1 MVEQRVA
8 IVHEWL
14 ITLGGSEK
22 VLVELLAMFPEAD
35 LFAVVDFL
43 PAEHRAGLRGKS
55 VKTSFIQCLPFAA
68 RRYKAYLPLMPIA
81 VEQFDL
87 SSYNLVISSSHA
99 VAKGVLTGPNQTH
112 ICYCHSPMRYAWD
125 LQYQYLRESGFTRG
139 IKSHLARLVLHYLRI
154 WDVRSA
160 AGVDLFIA
168 NSAYIARRIR
178 KAYRREAVV
187 VYPPVDVEAFSLQNH
202 KENFYVTA
210 SRMVSYKRIDIIIE
224 AFAKMPGRRLVVIG
238 DGPDREKLRALGA
251 ENITF
256 LGYQNDTVLKS
267 HLQRA
272 RGFVFAAEEDFGIL
286 PVEAQACGTPV
297 IAYAAGGALETVLPA
312 GNSLGLPA
320 TGVFFA
326 EQTPAA
332 VCAAVTRFESLRFDP
347 QNCRAWAER
356 FSRMAFAE
364 AMRAQIMA
372 MLPAAPISARPVSVK
387 STNRYDVDLAG

>member
-112 ICYCHSPMRYAWD
+112 ICYCHSPIRYAWD
-125 LQYQYLRESGFTRG
+125 LQHQYLRESGLTRG

-187 VYPPVDVEAFSLQNH
+187 VHPPVDMEAFSLQNH